1 MKMKRYFAEDAR
13 TALRELREEQGPN
26 AVILSNRKVTG
37 GVEIIAALDYE
48 DALVNSSL
56 GNPEALDDS
65 HQSAPPKRPG
75 GRVKGG
81 QPDTTGYSSNNG
93 VRQVPPK
100 GAVPSQ
106 QEKSSPEMVF
116 SSEEYASQDWA
127 TETETSRN
135 EQHLAKV
142 AADISER
149 QEKNLKKI
157 QGELKGLRTIME
169 APLMQFSW
177 GELER
182 IQPLQANLL
191 KQLLALGL
199 SATLCEQ
206 IAAKMVAK
214 GLNKHSWLE
223 ALKLLA
229 ATLPVTDEDLMRSG
243 GVVSLIGPTGVGK
256 TTTIAKLAARFAL
269 RHGRRNIALVTTDSY
284 RIGAH
289 EQLRTYGRILGV
301 PVQVA
306 ADNDELSTVLNHNRD
321 KKLILID
328 TSGVSQHDQR
338 LTEQLATLTVESL
351 PMRNYLVLSATSQM
365 GLLEDVID
373 SFGRTRLDG
382 CYLTKVDEAVSLGE
396 VLSVLIEKKL
406 PVAYV
411 SDGQKVPDDLHPAR
425 GELLVKKAVK
435 LMQKSKNKPSDK
447 ELAFMF
453 GGLINNANT

>member
-1 MKMKRYFAEDAR
+1 
-13 TALRELREEQGPN
+13 
-26 AVILSNRKVTG
+26 
-37 GVEIIAALDYE
+37 
-48 DALVNSSL
+48 
-56 GNPEALDDS
+56 
-65 HQSAPPKRPG
+65 
-75 GRVKGG
+75 
-81 QPDTTGYSSNNG
+81 
-93 VRQVPPK
+93 
-100 GAVPSQ
+100 
-106 QEKSSPEMVF
+106 MVF
-116 SSEEYASQDWA
+116 PAEEYASQDWGTGA
-127 TETETSRN
+127 ESSRD

-206 IAAKMVAK
+206 ITAKMVAK

-425 GELLVKKAVK
+425 GELLVKEAVK